1 MAYLNKVMLIGN
13 LGRDCEIRI
22 SQSNGRKVANLTLA
36 TSRKY
41 KDSNGEQKEQTFW
54 HTLVAYGKTAE
65 ILEKLKPTKGT
76 AMYVE
81 GTLTTQSYEKDGQKQ
96 YSTKVVIDSFQLLT
110 QRQNAQQGNQN
121 SDANAYG
128 SPSYDDEDL
137 PF

>member
-13 LGRDCEIRI
+13 LGRDCEIRLA
-22 SQSNGRKVANLTLA
+22 QSNGRKIANLVLA

-41 KDSNGEQKEQTFW
+41 KDSNGEQKEQTYW
-54 HTLVAYGKTAE
+54 HTLVAYNKTAE

-76 AMYVE
+76 TMYVE

-121 SDANAYG
+121 SDANVYG
-128 SPSYDDEDL
+128 NPSYDDE
-137 PF
+137 PWA